1 MLKNN
6 YEVACQ
12 YIKLQVIQQD
22 FKLNKNK
29 MKYFLFNASNHLC
42 LSGYELIKKC
52 YLVSMTVIY
61 NENSVGYFV
70 FPNLKIDG

>member
-29 MKYFLFNASNHLC
+29 MKYFLFNASNDLC
-42 LSGYELIKKC
+42 LSGYGLIKKC
-52 YLVSMTVIY
+52 
-61 NENSVGYFV
+61 
-70 FPNLKIDG
+70 